1 MCCDIPVNVI
11 HRACWFN
18 AGPAS
23 QKIGSMYRAFS
34 DYMFIIEAHVVI
46 AGKTAIIVNPCPA
59 ELLQLYFSSF
69 EAGTQFPASN
79 DEKYYNLWKKY
90 MSKIKL
96 LDQLSIY

>member
-1 MCCDIPVNVI
+1 MCCDIPVNMM

-23 QKIGSMYRAFS
+23 QKIGSIYRAFS
-34 DYMFIIEAHVVI
+34 DYLFIIEAHVVI

-69 EAGTQFPASN
+69 EAGIANAISSF
-79 DEKYYNLWKKY
+79 KWRKILLFMKK
-90 MSKIKL
+90 IHV
-96 LDQLSIY
+96 